1 MSAFDQA
8 WEVSKMGSVYR
19 GGMDGGKP
27 SYFALDPDVAVAYAL
42 GGHFGNT
49 PRQAMSLYEHDDDRL
64 DTEAIAQ
71 IMNEF
76 YSHGIKPPENLAN
89 RAYENILEDWGANA
103 MNDPEG
109 EIQQLYNES
118 GMEDPKKLVD
128 FYNENLLG
136 VNQIGDR
143 PPALGRREI
152 EFLQGGPV
160 AMFLEP
166 QSGHRYLNKLQQF
179 MRGMSGPDE
188 HEKDAGYAGGRQ
200 AKEEML
206 RRLIPDDQVGADI
219 QRPMLEQSIRDMI
232 ANQQGVGA
240 GNRNMGRQETEALR
254 QQMRDAGYEW
264 LAYMDRDPLNTLTF
278 QHIGEEWPQ
287 VNRLWDIGEDDY
299 EDIDMVNC
307 EECGAQIP
315 EMLGFVSDDYYGYRC
330 NSCY

>member
-1 MSAFDQA
+1 
-8 WEVSKMGSVYR
+8 MGSIYR
-19 GGMDGGKP
+19 GGMDSGKP
-27 SYFALDPDVAVAYAL
+27 EYFALNPEVAVAYAL
-42 GGHFGNT
+42 GSHFGDGT
-49 PRQAMSLYEHDDDRL
+49 RQAMSLYEHDDDRL
-64 DTEAIAQ
+64 DTEAMAQ

-76 YSHGIKPPENLAN
+76 YSHGVKPPENLAN
-89 RAYENILEDWGANA
+89 RAWEGKLENWGANA
-103 MNDPEG
+103 MKNPES
-109 EIQQLYNES
+109 EIKQLYNES

-166 QSGHRYLNKLQQF
+166 QTNHRYFNALEMLMRRNSGEQPQQQ
-179 MRGMSGPDE
+179 GSYP
-188 HEKDAGYAGGRQ
+188 GGLQ

-206 RRLIPDDQVGADI
+206 RRLIPDDQVGAEI
-219 QRPMLEQSIRDMI
+219 QRPMLEQTIRDMV

-240 GNRNMGRQETEALR
+240 GSRNIDRKQTEALR

-264 LAYMDRDPLNTLTF
+264 LGYMDRDPANTLTF
-278 QHIGEEWPQ
+278 QHLGEGSDWPQ

-315 EMLGFVSDDYYGYRC
+315 ENLGFVSDDYYGYRC